1 MTTVQRLMP
10 EPSPVQVQLLM
21 VRLVDSQW
29 LEPVTL
35 GSVLVKVTSQD
46 TAVLVL
52 TVKVVLFVVSVLS
65 VTDVAFVSV
74 FWYSCP
80 LTADPPLVPQVPSEK
95 SWAESVPLSGA
106 PLAGATVAESLGS
119 QVCCEVVAVVSV
131 TVKHSPEL
139 ASLDP
144 V

>member
-1 MTTVQRLMP
+1 M
-10 EPSPVQVQLLM
+10 
-21 VRLVDSQW
+21 
-29 LEPVTL
+29 
-35 GSVLVKVTSQD
+35 
-46 TAVLVL
+46 
-52 TVKVVLFVVSVLS
+52 
-65 VTDVAFVSV
+65 AFVSV
-74 FWYSCP
+74 FWDSCP
-80 LTADPPLVPQVPSEK
+80 LTADPPLSQVAPVN

-106 PLAGATVAESLGS
+106 PWSAVTVVESLGC